1 MTKRASSLSGLKC
14 IRAWMS
20 TGVIVLLTPLA
31 AFAQGEKPIERAA
44 PTELVKLPP
53 QRAVFPK
60 EKLQIVARPAIK
72 FVPFEM
78 VDPETKKPIAPTAI
92 IKLPNGKQG
101 TAKEYYDQLN
111 QYEQWLSEHGQTLR
125 QPQHN
130 AVIELARVPVDEQLL
145 RRQIEQ
151 APRPTTIPMRANLL
165 QIHSF
170 KTLSTP
176 QPLRIEPGRL
186 SELRIQPSANSAEL
200 NAAAQKVNAAGIHGI
215 VRDDL
220 IIDTASLSS
229 IARLG
234 IKVANTG
241 PPPPPCASV
250 NKTQTWAW
258 NAGDPSTFNAY
269 VNGTIGLNGQA
280 CKPVNMQNFDQ
291 NNSKFT
297 LSAEGKVGGYV
308 FHVGG
313 DLLRL
318 TGTLGGNQANNTV
331 NANLGVFVLGQ
342 NVYSLNQ
349 TQNAHWGIDQKISK
363 GIDFSTSI
371 PIPVGPFDINV
382 TIGAQGS
389 AGFDFSLNL
398 YPMNVS
404 ASAGPFVNSSVYA
417 QAGLNVIVAEA
428 GVGVK
433 MTLVNASLDFGE
445 NAGVG
450 WLLGFYVSSE
460 LYADANLDMLDGNV
474 YVYAKVYYPCFGIP
488 PWCSSQWNANLFS
501 WNGIKF
507 NSVLFDD
514 KTITPLNWS

>member
-1 MTKRASSLSGLKC
+1 MKKHAASLS
-14 IRAWMS
+14 S
-20 TGVIVLLTPLA
+20 TTRLLVCMLTGAVALLMPLA
-31 AFAQGEKPIERAA
+31 GLAQENRPIERAA
-44 PTELVKLPP
+44 QGELVKLPP

-60 EKLQIVARPAIK
+60 EKLQIASRPAIR

-78 VDPETKKPIAPTAI
+78 LDPETKKPIAPTAI
-92 IKLPNGKQG
+92 IKLPNGKQA

-111 QYEQWLSEHGQTLR
+111 QYEQWLSERGLTLR
-125 QPQHN
+125 QPQHT
-130 AVIELARVPVDEQLL
+130 AIIELAKVPVDEQLL

-151 APRPTTIPMRANLL
+151 APRPTTIPVRPNLL

-170 KTLSTP
+170 RALSTV
-176 QPLRIEPGRL
+176 QPLRVEPSRI
-186 SELRIQPSANSAEL
+186 SELKVQPSASSAEM
-200 NAAAQKVNAAGIHGI
+200 NAAAQKVNAAGIHGV
-215 VRDDL
+215 VRDNFV
-220 IIDTASLSS
+220 IDTASLAA

-234 IKVANTG
+234 IKTGG
-241 PPPPPCASV
+241 PPPQPCANV

-280 CKPVNMQNFDQ
+280 CKPANMQNFDQ

-318 TGTLGGNQANNTV
+318 TGALGGNQATNTV

-342 NVYSLNQ
+342 DVYSLNK
-349 TQNAHWGIDQKISK
+349 TENAHWGIDQKISK
-363 GIDFSTSI
+363 GIDFSTNI

-428 GVGVK
+428 GVGVN
-433 MTLVNASLDFGE
+433 MTLVNASLSLGE

-450 WLLGFYVSSE
+450 WLFGFYVSSE

-501 WNGIKF
+501 WGGIKY